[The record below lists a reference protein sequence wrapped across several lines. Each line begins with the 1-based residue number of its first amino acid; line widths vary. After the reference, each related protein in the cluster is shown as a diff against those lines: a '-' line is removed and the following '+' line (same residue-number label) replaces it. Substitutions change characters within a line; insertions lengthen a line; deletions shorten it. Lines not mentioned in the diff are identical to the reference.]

1 MLTSNSRHLLESIFC
16 LQKMNEEGLAID
28 LSFLS
33 ELCLGVCD
41 ECDSDED
48 NDDDED
54 DIYKHKKIRNNML
67 SQEEDDNFSDILN
80 DSNMMSEKEFKELNT
95 NYIIVKLEANAIEDN
110 KNLENICIFN
120 DLVNKDQSTIEKTG
134 MITNLDEKSERKY
147 TLDST
152 NSCLNKNSSIFDNFP
167 IDFVENNMNFESN
180 YNVYVSSVLKSLIPI
195 SKLDFT
201 KEIDKRLISIP
212 ESLKKHTLFID
223 LDETLIHSEF
233 DIINH
238 ENATNCEFFDPEIN
252 EIVKFKVYIRPN
264 TKLFLEEVSK
274 YFQIVAFTASTKE
287 YADSV
292 ISLIDPNNKLFEHRL
307 YRDSCIKVGRSYVK
321 DLRIIKNRNMENMV
335 ILDNSLYSFCNQLS
349 NGILIYSY
357 YDGEDSELVNIQNYL
372 LDYISLTDDARFVNE
387 QVFNLEKNL
396 KETIYTIGSNS
407 NTNTNSNSN
416 TSTNTKSKL
425 ISHDV

>member
-41 ECDSDED
+41 ECDGDED

-67 SQEEDDNFSDILN
+67 SQKEEGDNFSDILN
-80 DSNMMSEKEFKELNT
+80 DSNMISEKEFKELNT
-95 NYIIVKLEANAIEDN
+95 NYIIVKLEANEIEDK
-110 KNLENICIFN
+110 KNIENICIFN
-120 DLVNKDQSTIEKTG
+120 DLENKDQSTIEKTG
-134 MITNLDEKSERKY
+134 MITNLEEKSERKY

-152 NSCLNKNSSIFDNFP
+152 NSCLNRNSSIFDNFQLE
-167 IDFVENNMNFESN
+167 FVENNMNFESN

-201 KEIDKRLISIP
+201 KEIDKRQVSIP
-212 ESLKKHTLFID
+212 ESSKKHTLFID
-223 LDETLIHSEF
+223 LDETLIHSKF
-233 DIINH
+233 DIKNH
-238 ENATNCEFFDPEIN
+238 ESATNCEFFDPEIN

-264 TKLFLEEVSK
+264 VKLFLEEVSK

-287 YADSV
+287 YADAV
-292 ISLIDPNNKLFEHRL
+292 INLIDPNNKLFEHRL

-321 DLRIIKNRNMENMV
+321 DLRIIKNRKMENMV

-372 LDYISLTDDARFVNE
+372 LDYISLTDDVRFVNE
-387 QVFNLEKNL
+387 QVFNFEKNL
-396 KETIYTIGSNS
+396 KETIYTISSNS
-407 NTNTNSNSN
+407 NTNTNS
-416 TSTNTKSKL
+416 KSKP